1 MVYNDSEEIPI
12 SFGNNITC
20 RYVSKNEAVLAELSQ
35 KIDDNK
41 NKTNTDIEA
50 LYNYVDEE
58 VNILPFFKKWYNT
71 RLFPDN
77 NTVPSIYTGD
87 NRTFLSSAR
96 YADDADDFP
105 NGTVLSLTINDGYRY
120 IIYIF
125 DCDTKK
131 IITQYNEKTY
141 MKKEIV
147 SDRDELKIYILLY
160 RQDQND
166 IQISEAQNVK
176 GYVYQNDLQKKAISI
191 DKRVTALESKDI
203 ENTSVFT
210 GKTMVLLGDSLT
222 EKNQHYTKGYYDW
235 VKEILGIESYTNYG
249 ISGSKISGTDGMCTR
264 YLNMKNANLV
274 VVMGG
279 TNDCNFSVDF
289 GTSDSDDINTLYGAL
304 KKLCK
309 GLKDKYPT
317 SIVVFITPHY
327 QTKYPHNAGHTAMDV
342 SRIIKEV
349 CNTYA
354 IPVYDNNQISG
365 ICKSN
370 LNNFTV
376 DNCHWNDTAHEMVG
390 KNFAKWLSDTF
401 RFIY

>member
-1 MVYNDSEEIPI
+1 
-12 SFGNNITC
+12 
-20 RYVSKNEAVLAELSQ
+20 
-35 KIDDNK
+35 
-41 NKTNTDIEA
+41 
-50 LYNYVDEE
+50 
-58 VNILPFFKKWYNT
+58 
-71 RLFPDN
+71 
-77 NTVPSIYTGD
+77 
-87 NRTFLSSAR
+87 
-96 YADDADDFP
+96 
-105 NGTVLSLTINDGYRY
+105 
-120 IIYIF
+120 
-125 DCDTKK
+125 
-131 IITQYNEKTY
+131 
-141 MKKEIV
+141 
-147 SDRDELKIYILLY
+147 
-160 RQDQND
+160 
-166 IQISEAQNVK
+166 
-176 GYVYQNDLQKKAISI
+176 
-191 DKRVTALESKDI
+191 
-203 ENTSVFT
+203 
-210 GKTMVLLGDSLT
+210 
-222 EKNQHYTKGYYDW
+222 
-235 VKEILGIESYTNYG
+235 
-249 ISGSKISGTDGMCTR
+249 
-264 YLNMKNANLV
+264 
-274 VVMGG
+274 MGG

-342 SRIIKEV
+342 FRIIKEV